1 MATVIAYG
9 TDRQAYFDLFM
20 ASCRRHEIAPVALG
34 WGKQWVGFGQK
45 TTETRDYIKDL
56 PEDEVVL
63 SVDPFDVVFLS
74 GLPEIEEK
82 FRRASAPMVCGALNL
97 GPFLR
102 RVYDREFNRSGQRV
116 PRNPTGY
123 DYLNSGTWIS
133 TAGYAR
139 RLIDRLEREFGMRPT
154 DMDQEILTSLYV
166 HDRSQVDID
175 WRCEIFHNLLFKNF
189 ITRKPDVKHLVFRDG
204 RVANVA
210 TGTLPCV
217 LHASGNALLEGIA
230 AQLGFDR
237 GCAVPV
243 ASNKGYIK
251 KAIFHITQLFGLHG
265 PARLPARP
273 ERELLSEAFPDPED
287 SRTPGPA

>member
-9 TDRQAYFDLFM
+9 TNKQAYFDLFM
-20 ASCRRHEIAPVALG
+20 ASCQRHAIAPVALG
-34 WGKQWVGFGQK
+34 WGRQWVGFGRK

-74 GLPEIEEK
+74 GLDEIEAK

-97 GPFLR
+97 GPLLR
-102 RVYDREFNRSGQRV
+102 RVYDREFNRSGQRM

-139 RLIDRLEREFGMRPT
+139 WLIGRLEREFGMRPT
-154 DMDQEILTSLYV
+154 DMDQEILTSMYV
-166 HDRSQVDID
+166 RDRRQVDID
-175 WRCEIFHNLLFKNF
+175 WHCEIFHNLLFKNF
-189 ITRKPDVKHLVFRDG
+189 ITRKPDLKHLAWRDG

-217 LHASGNALLEGIA
+217 LHASGNARMEAIA
-230 AQLGFDR
+230 ARLGFDQACSVPIEGNR
-237 GCAVPV
+237 GYVR
-243 ASNKGYIK
+243 
-251 KAIFHITQLFGLHG
+251 KAIFHIIQLLAFRG
-265 PARLPARP
+265 PARLAARP
-273 ERELLSEAFPDPED
+273 ERELLPEAFPNPED
-287 SRTPGPA
+287 TGTPGPA